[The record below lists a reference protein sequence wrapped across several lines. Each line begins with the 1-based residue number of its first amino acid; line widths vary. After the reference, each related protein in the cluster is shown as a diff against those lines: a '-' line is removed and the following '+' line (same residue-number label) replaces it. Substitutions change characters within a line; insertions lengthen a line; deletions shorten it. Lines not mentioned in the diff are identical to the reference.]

1 VAPRFSR
8 ARLIDTSDTQYRAF
22 VRQIMIGKDNQ
33 RATRPPL
40 PRELFGGEAEA
51 ALRDWLAQRFTLS
64 DRRIVEYLEHRG
76 RSAIKK
82 YRELDAVVLSD
93 QKMIE
98 VFEIKASQKATSLR
112 RAAQQLADTRAILG
126 MLFRRVN
133 TTILLVDTGIPTA
146 ADVIALM
153 AAEDAPIVPP
163 PTLDEVLTLLPRV
176 HLAASLDARDPDPEI
191 VNLLRFSVEDIVAL
205 AGAENLH
212 LNWDEEDEEDQEPI
226 EQPETPAKP
235 AFAYT
240 TDAPPIAEEPADDDD
255 NPLAAALRKAMQSG
269 E

>member
-1 VAPRFSR
+1 MAPRFSR
-8 ARLIDTSDTQYRAF
+8 ARLIDTNDTQYRAF

-33 RATRPPL
+33 RATRLPL

-93 QKMIE
+93 QKTIE
-98 VFEIKASQKATSLR
+98 VFEIKASQKANSLR

-146 ADVIALM
+146 DDVAELM
-153 AAEDAPIVPP
+153 AAEDAPIEPP
-163 PTLDEVLTLLPRV
+163 PTLDEVLALLPRV

-191 VNLLRFSVEDIVAL
+191 VNLLRFSIEDIIAL

-212 LNWDEEDEEDQEPI
+212 LNWDEEEQEGQEAADE
-226 EQPETPAKP
+226 PEELTKP
-235 AFAYT
+235 AYAYT
-240 TDAPPIAEEPADDDD
+240 TDEPPVAEEQEDD
-255 NPLAAALRKAMQSG
+255 NPLAAALRKAM
-269 E
+269 ERR